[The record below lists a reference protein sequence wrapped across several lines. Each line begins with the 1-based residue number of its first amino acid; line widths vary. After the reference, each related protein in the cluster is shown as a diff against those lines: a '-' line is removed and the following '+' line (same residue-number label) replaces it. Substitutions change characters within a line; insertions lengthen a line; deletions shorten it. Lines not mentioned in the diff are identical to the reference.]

1 MAGWL
6 KTSGLLLLSAS
17 ALVACGISHDVGADA
32 MHRVTGVIYISP
44 VGAGPQLIGD
54 SSRAPLANVEVR
66 LHDQAGTKVAVVVS
80 DADGRFTLMAPAG
93 RYELRAGMGKLPRCP
108 AVAVVLPLQSDAS
121 VEIEC
126 DSGMR

>member
-1 MAGWL
+1 MGVWL

-44 VGAGPQLIGD
+44 VRAGPQLIGD
-54 SSRAPLANVEVR
+54 PGRAPLANVEVR
-66 LHDQAGTKVAVVVS
+66 LHDQAGIKVAAVVS
-80 DADGRFTLMAPAG
+80 DAAGRFTLTAPAG
-93 RYELRAGMGKLPRCP
+93 SYELRAGVGKLPRCP
-108 AVAVVLPLQSDAS
+108 GVAVVLPIKSAGI